1 MKSKTLIFYKS
12 FFCPFCPEAERRIEA
27 LRKEHDFEVKE
38 VNVTWRPDILI
49 QKGIKAV
56 PTVEVDGQVVVGL
69 PTTRQLKELLGIA
82 VGWPDSAS
90 DRELARAIRKEWM
103 GGCPPWMDPE
113 LHRAAPPRPMS
124 WRRSPAKCR
133 IRPR

>member
-1 MKSKTLIFYKS
+1 MKGKTLIFYTS
-12 FFCPFCPEAERRIEA
+12 FFCPFCPEAKRRIEA
-27 LRKEHDFEVKE
+27 LRKAYEFELEE

-82 VGWPDSAS
+82 VGTPADV
-90 DRELARAIRKEWM
+90 RA
-103 GGCPPWMDPE
+103 
-113 LHRAAPPRPMS
+113 
-124 WRRSPAKCR
+124 
-133 IRPR
+133 

>member
-49 QKGIKAV
+49 KKGIKAV
-56 PTVEVDGQVVVGL
+56 PTVEVEGKMFVGL

-82 VGWPDSAS
+82 TGEPADA
-90 DRELARAIRKEWM
+90 LA
-103 GGCPPWMDPE
+103 
-113 LHRAAPPRPMS
+113 
-124 WRRSPAKCR
+124 
-133 IRPR
+133 